1 MYILHIETAT
11 NICSVALSKGEE
23 LLQCIEL
30 SEGLNHTAMLAPMID
45 QVLKENQLVPSDL
58 IAVSVSSGPGSY
70 TGLRVGSSTAKAMAY
85 SLSIPIIGVPT
96 LLSLAF
102 AASELHPDIDYFLPM
117 LDARRNEVYV
127 ALFDKG
133 LNEVIPV
140 SSLIVESE
148 AVLELIPTGKILAC
162 GDGAKK
168 LEKLGGEIGIEV
180 DPRIICSAR
189 HLVRAA
195 FQQFH
200 SGRMGD
206 PMHFVP
212 FYMKPPNITQQR
224 KAF

>member
-1 MYILHIETAT
+1 MYLLHIETST
-11 NICSVALSKGEE
+11 NICSVALSKGDV

-45 QVLKENQLVPSDL
+45 QVLKENQLLPSDL
-58 IAVSVSSGPGSY
+58 SAVSVSSGPGSY

-85 SLSIPIIGVPT
+85 SLAIPIIGVPT
-96 LLSLAF
+96 LLSLAY
-102 AASELHPDIDYFLPM
+102 AASEHYPDMDYFLPM

-127 ALFDKG
+127 ALFDND
-133 LNEVIPV
+133 LNEVMQV
-140 SSLIVESE
+140 SSLIVENE
-148 AVLELIPTGKILAC
+148 TVRELIPAGKIMAC

-168 LEKLGGEIGIEV
+168 VEKLGAEIGIEV

-189 HLVRAA
+189 HLIRPA
-195 FQQFH
+195 FQQFI
-200 SGRMGD
+200 SGRKGD

-224 KAF
+224 KAL

>member
-1 MYILHIETAT
+1 MHLLHIETST
-11 NICSVALSKGEE
+11 NICSVALSRGEE

-45 QVLKENQLVPSDL
+45 QLLKENEIIPSDL
-58 IAVSVSSGPGSY
+58 KAVSVSSGPGSY

-96 LLSLAF
+96 LLSLAY
-102 AASELHPDIDYFLPM
+102 AASEHYPDMDYFLPM

-127 ALFDKG
+127 TLFDKE
-133 LNEVIPV
+133 LKEVMPV
-140 SSLIVESE
+140 SSLIVENE
-148 AVLELIPTGKILAC
+148 AVREMIRPGKIMAC

-168 LEKLGGEIGIEV
+168 LEKLEV
-180 DPRIICSAR
+180 ISGLRSDPAILCSAR
-189 HLVRAA
+189 HLVKHA
-195 FQQFH
+195 FQLFN
-200 SGRMGD
+200 SGDKSD

-224 KAF
+224 KAV